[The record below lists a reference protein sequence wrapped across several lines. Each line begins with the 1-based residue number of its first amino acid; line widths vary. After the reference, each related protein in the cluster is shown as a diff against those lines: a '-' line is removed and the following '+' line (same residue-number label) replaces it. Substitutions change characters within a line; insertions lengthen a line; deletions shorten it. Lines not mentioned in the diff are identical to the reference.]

1 MDSSVS
7 WHYGEDCNNNND
19 VRDGEDCNNNN
30 VRGVAYWKRE
40 AEEARRNLK
49 ILEYVTKMDG
59 KSEEIFHTV
68 REWWN
73 EREQRLREEYEK
85 KLLDME
91 MAYTRDVEMAMV
103 ERKRLDSALN
113 CIRHVTTSL
122 SPLEEMDDGSTIVH
136 HVVADEEDC
145 GVENVS
151 DGSVVYTREEEEEEE
166 ERECKVG
173 NRCSVVGYRGEIPD
187 VLTENSLNR
196 ILDKPLCGDEK
207 RVFESPSWKIPSIHT
222 RTAMIP
228 QEHVVALEKRL
239 KRRQEWSTRVV
250 RDDDEKDVAGGVRDD
265 VVGEDDA
272 FVRTIKALGDSSP
285 KTANVL
291 TQHVTDSW
299 AVKKYG
305 KHGNVSRQE
314 DTFVQRKKST
324 FLQRPPIPLQG
335 MFESSSTPFWM
346 NATVL

>member
-1 MDSSVS
+1 
-7 WHYGEDCNNNND
+7 
-19 VRDGEDCNNNN
+19 
-30 VRGVAYWKRE
+30 
-40 AEEARRNLK
+40 
-49 ILEYVTKMDG
+49 MDG

-151 DGSVVYTREEEEEEE
+151 DGSVVYTREEEEEE
-166 ERECKVG
+166 RECK
-173 NRCSVVGYRGEIPD
+173 
-187 VLTENSLNR
+187 
-196 ILDKPLCGDEK
+196 
-207 RVFESPSWKIPSIHT
+207 
-222 RTAMIP
+222 
-228 QEHVVALEKRL
+228 EHVVALEKRL

-265 VVGEDDA
+265 DDEKDIVGEDDA

-299 AVKKYG
+299 A
-305 KHGNVSRQE
+305 
-314 DTFVQRKKST
+314 
-324 FLQRPPIPLQG
+324 
-335 MFESSSTPFWM
+335 
-346 NATVL
+346 

>member
-1 MDSSVS
+1 MDSVS
-7 WHYGEDCNNNND
+7 WPNVEDCNNM
-19 VRDGEDCNNNN
+19 RD
-30 VRGVAYWKRE
+30 VAYWKRE
-40 AEEARRNLK
+40 AEDARRHLK

-68 REWWN
+68 KEWWN

-122 SPLEEMDDGSTIVH
+122 SPLEGEEEMDDGDGSTIVH
-136 HVVADEEDC
+136 HVVADDDC

-151 DGSVVYTREEEEEEE
+151 DGSVVYTREEEEE
-166 ERECKVG
+166 RECKVG
-173 NRCSVVGYRGEIPD
+173 CERNRCSVVGYRGEIPD

-207 RVFESPSWKIPSIHT
+207 RAFESPSWKIPSIHT

-239 KRRQEWSTRVV
+239 KSRQEWSRRGV
-250 RDDDEKDVAGGVRDD
+250 RDDEKDIVGAVRDD
-265 VVGEDDA
+265 EKDIGEDDA

-305 KHGNVSRQE
+305 KHGNVDQGHDGRQE
-314 DTFVQRKKST
+314 DTSMQRKKST
-324 FLQRPPIPLQG
+324 FLQRPPIPLQR

>member
-1 MDSSVS
+1 M
-7 WHYGEDCNNNND
+7 
-19 VRDGEDCNNNN
+19 
-30 VRGVAYWKRE
+30 RGVAYWKRE

-122 SPLEEMDDGSTIVH
+122 SQLEEMDDGSTIVH
-136 HVVADEEDC
+136 HVVPDEEDC

-151 DGSVVYTREEEEEEE
+151 DGSVVYTREEEEEE
-166 ERECKVG
+166 RECKVGCEG

-207 RVFESPSWKIPSIHT
+207 RAFESPSWKIPSIHT

-250 RDDDEKDVAGGVRDD
+250 RDDDAKNVAADVRDD
-265 VVGEDDA
+265 DAKNIIGEDDA

-305 KHGNVSRQE
+305 KHGNVGRQE

-324 FLQRPPIPLQG
+324 FLQRPPIPLQR